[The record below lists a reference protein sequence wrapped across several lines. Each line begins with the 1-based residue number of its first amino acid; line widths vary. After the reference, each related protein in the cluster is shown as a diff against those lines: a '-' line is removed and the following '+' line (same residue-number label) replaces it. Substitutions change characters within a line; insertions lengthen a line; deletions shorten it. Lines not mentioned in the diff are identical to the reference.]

1 MSKIYASLAAL
12 IAFIAGAFKI
22 FSAGK
27 DSGIEET
34 ENLSSKRAVRRANER
49 NKIERRV
56 VGSGDSNKRLRDKW
70 QRD

>member
-1 MSKIYASLAAL
+1 MSKIYAALAAF

-34 ENLSSKRAVRRANER
+34 ENLSNKRAVRRANER
-49 NKIERRV
+49 NEIKRNIV
-56 VGSGDSNKRLRDKW
+56 ISTDSDKRLRDKW